1 MRRYIKERHLQYSP
15 LERQAYSEKMMA
27 HLEKHPRFQA
37 AKIVLLFH
45 SLPDEP
51 STHRF
56 IDKWCDK
63 KIYIYPFVKERIS
76 D

>member
-45 SLPDEP
+45 SLPSLQP
-51 STHRF
+51 IASLINGVIR
-56 IDKWCDK
+56 